1 MQSLPKGGGFRGC
14 IRPVAGRVLIKA
26 DLSQIEL
33 RVLAAITEDE
43 SMLEVFRNG
52 GDIHLN
58 TARALAGRDV
68 HKGDPERQKAKAVN
82 FGLSF
87 GIGAKRF

>member
-1 MQSLPKGGGFRGC
+1 MPKGGGFRGC

-26 DLSQIEL
+26 DLSQIAL

-58 TARALAGRDV
+58 TAGALAGRDV